1 MLWFF
6 RYIGGFLTV
15 VFYGEFPQ
23 KILNI
28 SAQNGIFLWNTHLV
42 KNGITAC
49 LSVNDFKN
57 LPLAIRKSG
66 VRVHIIKKHGLPFKI
81 RKNRK
86 RTGIYLGLLICA
98 VFLKIISG
106 YIWIIDITG
115 NETVKAEEILTA
127 LNQIGIHEG
136 VKSAKINSK
145 NQREK
150 LLLKLDS
157 LAWASL
163 NVEGCRLTVNVTEIK
178 KTEKELHKPSNLKA
192 TSDGIIK
199 KIDITSGNCLV
210 KKGDAVK
217 KGDILVSGIVETANR
232 TEFVRSSGVITAL
245 TEHNINLNGNFKEE
259 TIFETG
265 KVKNKYVLELF
276 TLKIPLY
283 LGKETKE
290 CTTTLETRTL
300 RLLGQNIPIK
310 IYKKEFR
317 FTEKG
322 VLQWDGEKLKEKLT
336 EQLNKQ
342 IKESKWQNTQIKAT
356 EFSENEKG
364 ITLSAIVTAEENIVY
379 SEDIILSQEN
389 QIQQNPSN

>member
-1 MLWFF
+1 M
-6 RYIGGFLTV
+6 
-15 VFYGEFPQ
+15 
-23 KILNI
+23 
-28 SAQNGIFLWNTHLV
+28 
-42 KNGITAC
+42 
-49 LSVNDFKN
+49 
-57 LPLAIRKSG
+57 
-66 VRVHIIKKHGLPFKI
+66 
-81 RKNRK
+81 
-86 RTGIYLGLLICA
+86 
-98 VFLKIISG
+98 
-106 YIWIIDITG
+106 
-115 NETVKAEEILTA
+115 
-127 LNQIGIHEG
+127 
-136 VKSAKINSK
+136 
-145 NQREK
+145 
-150 LLLKLDS
+150 
-157 LAWASL
+157 
-163 NVEGCRLTVNVTEIK
+163 
-178 KTEKELHKPSNLKA
+178 
-192 TSDGIIK
+192 
-199 KIDITSGNCLV
+199 
-210 KKGDAVK
+210 
-217 KGDILVSGIVETANR
+217 VSGIVETANR